1 MLSVYDESR
10 YARAAVPNDGKASRN
25 SHRYSSRVKFV
36 RKRQRERERR
46 TGRETEAT
54 KNNTLI

>member
-1 MLSVYDESR
+1 MPSVYDESR

-36 RKRQRERERR
+36 RKRQREGEEDRERN
-46 TGRETEAT
+46 GSDE
-54 KNNTLI
+54 K